1 MLEFLTYLYARFLPH
16 PDEDRGAT
24 MVEYALI
31 VAAIALVVV
40 VGAALFGD
48 ALYDFFESLDPSG
61 PFE

>member
-31 VAAIALVVV
+31 VAVIALVAVA
-40 VGAALFGD
+40 GALTFGEAL
-48 ALYDFFESLDPSG
+48 AEFFEGLI
-61 PFE
+61 PFLGE